1 MAELHDLFAVDAS
14 NIARFPEAQAPSTLN
29 NGARALEGIVAR
41 YFFDTNHSVVA
52 TLSSSCIQMTANRTS
67 ITLTGTTSNYVA
79 DLLMAFT
86 MGSNANL
93 DGATVNINGI
103 GGISLRDNNGL
114 SLSASAIPSG
124 AKCLIT
130 KDGTNNYFRLLRP
143 APPPVVSISDANVL
157 STATDFYGFT
167 RSQKTTGIAQS
178 STTDIFRFLDMS
190 GTLLGAF
197 FINGILIV
205 NVIDQANGA
214 NNSSYVLYLT
224 TAGDGTTDSHIDV
237 FMSFSGG
244 LASSI
249 VRGTAIVTS
258 FTLANDGAGGQV
270 KVQLNTPA
278 SGKTVTTRATFIGQY
293 K

>member
-52 TLSSSCIQMTANRTS
+52 TLSGSCIQMTANRTS

-86 MGSNANL
+86 MGSNANI

-103 GGISLRDNNGL
+103 GAISLRDNNGA

-130 KDGTNNYFRLLRP
+130 MDGANNYFRLLRGGKSAFYDTGTWTP
-143 APPPVVSISDANVL
+143 SIGGTATYTTQVGTWTRIGRLVFIRGHLTINSVGSGSGTTVSGLPFTSNSNLTPLSIGLFTSIATSLTSLMAYIPSAGATVIFTGTASAVVS
-157 STATDFYGFT
+157 ATDGVTVF
-167 RSQKTTGIAQS
+167 Q
-178 STTDIFRFLDMS
+178 
-190 GTLLGAF
+190 
-197 FINGILIV
+197 
-205 NVIDQANGA
+205 
-214 NNSSYVLYLT
+214 NSARVE
-224 TAGDGTTDSHIDV
+224 
-237 FMSFSGG
+237 FSGCYE
-244 LASSI
+244 
-249 VRGTAIVTS
+249 TA
-258 FTLANDGAGGQV
+258 
-270 KVQLNTPA
+270 
-278 SGKTVTTRATFIGQY
+278 
-293 K
+293 